1 MYDKTVPIPQHLQEI
16 GKSFNYWKTDTV
28 PVTRSSLPNLRM
40 LGSSP
45 LLSSFYDDRDLLKVV
60 REAFSGFATYYST
73 TPSTTVIIDLRFSPK
88 GYE

>member
-1 MYDKTVPIPQHLQEI
+1 MYDKAVPIPQHLQEI
-16 GKSFNYWKTDTV
+16 GKSFNYWKKDSV

-45 LLSSFYDDRDLLKVV
+45 LSSNFYDDRDLLKVV
-60 REAFSGFATYYST
+60 REVFGGFATYYST
-73 TPSTTVIIDLRFSPK
+73 IPSTTVIIDLHFTPK